1 MHFST
6 AYGQSS
12 KGNLSETGIHWL
24 TFLAFSSCSRKTEF
38 ADRDNPKVWHG
49 LQEYSVPLADGTSGC
64 SLKAEKSAVAQC
76 MRVPANETD
85 AGFRSDIK
93 TLPVELKSGSACGAT
108 WCSVEFLSS
117 K

>member
-1 MHFST
+1 
-6 AYGQSS
+6 
-12 KGNLSETGIHWL
+12 
-24 TFLAFSSCSRKTEF
+24 
-38 ADRDNPKVWHG
+38 
-49 LQEYSVPLADGTSGC
+49 
-64 SLKAEKSAVAQC
+64 